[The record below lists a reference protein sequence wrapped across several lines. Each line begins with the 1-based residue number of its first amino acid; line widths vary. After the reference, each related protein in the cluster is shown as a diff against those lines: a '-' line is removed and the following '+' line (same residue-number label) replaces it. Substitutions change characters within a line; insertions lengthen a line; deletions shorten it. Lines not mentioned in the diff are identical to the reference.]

1 MLLLEF
7 FDAAPEG
14 YQDLEKDNSAPKWGE
29 ARKTKLTLGM
39 LNKIRRMKDVQS
51 FEKASDLKKIRQQY
65 KPPEQAPGL

>member
-14 YQDLEKDNSAPKWGE
+14 YQDLDKDNSQPKWGT

-39 LNKIRRMKDVQS
+39 INKIRRMKDVQS
-51 FEKASDLKKIRQQY
+51 FEKAKDLKKIRHQY
-65 KPPEQAPGL
+65 QPPAPAGGL